1 MSLQIRKMSS
11 VVASDSCVQTSPDS
25 TSHETDMDG
34 DRGDTSLTSS
44 SDTSASSGVPDS
56 QMDTSASSGGTKR
69 QQENTVNGHGDAGVK
84 RIKSDSES

>member
-1 MSLQIRKMSS
+1 MSS
-11 VVASDSCVQTSPDS
+11 VVTSESVQTSPDS

-34 DRGDTSLTSS
+34 GERGGADTSLTSS

-56 QMDTSASSGGTKR
+56 QMDTSSASSGGTKR
-69 QQENTVNGHGDAGVK
+69 GQENTVNGHGDGGVK